1 MKAAILA
8 MMLLL
13 ALAGIAMAQTL
24 YRYTTSDGQVG
35 YTDDPQHIPPGAIRQ
50 EEAMA
55 PVPNAVTI
63 QPNNITTLE
72 EGMAAPLGDADR
84 GHEVR
89 FNTPLENN
97 DPKRLMVPAI
107 VRLNGHGKRLR
118 LVYDT
123 GAPDLVLNRKVAKAL
138 GLKAVRSVHGQLSDG
153 ANKRWV
159 TESHAPVSIQ
169 IGPVVIDH
177 VMATWIEEAD
187 YLGPPWDEDGLL
199 GMDLISRFRTEV
211 DHNRGL
217 MHWTVVNRNNMRV
230 LRSSS

>member
-1 MKAAILA
+1 MKATTLA

-13 ALAGIAMAQTL
+13 TLAGSVMAQTL
-24 YRYTTSDGQVG
+24 YRYTTRDGQVG
-35 YTDDPQHIPPGAIRQ
+35 YTDDPQHIPSGATQ
-50 EEAMA
+50 ESSTV

-63 QPNNITTLE
+63 QPNNTATLE
-72 EGMAAPLGDADR
+72 GGMTAPLDDASR
-84 GHEVR
+84 GHEVH
-89 FNTPLENN
+89 FITPLDNN
-97 DPKRLMVPAI
+97 DPRRLMVPAI
-107 VRLNGHGKRLR
+107 VRLKGHGKRLR

-138 GLKAVRSVHGQLSDG
+138 GLKPVRSVHGQLSDG
-153 ANKRWV
+153 ANKKWV
-159 TESHAPVSIQ
+159 TESYAPVSIQ

-177 VMATWIEEAD
+177 VMASWYEEAD

-211 DHNRGL
+211 DRNRGV
-217 MHWTVVNRNNMRV
+217 MRWTVVDRNNMRV